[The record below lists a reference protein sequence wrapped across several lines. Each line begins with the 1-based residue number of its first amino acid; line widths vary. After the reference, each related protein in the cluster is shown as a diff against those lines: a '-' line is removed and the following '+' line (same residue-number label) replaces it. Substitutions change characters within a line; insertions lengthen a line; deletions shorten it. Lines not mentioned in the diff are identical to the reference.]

1 MEDKAKESFQ
11 TIWRKKHKK
20 EDHPDRRNVDA
31 CAVPLMIVANKWDSI
46 KDENNPLARDRLGLK
61 ALCQV
66 LRFLAHQHGA
76 SLVFTSSK
84 DKTLNKQFRS
94 LLSFTLFHKLDK
106 AMRTEKSPDKAIYV
120 PRGADTFDE
129 LLAAGPVAL
138 DGINQCI
145 NQIVAAPSC
154 SIVAS
159 TSTPSTRR
167 LLDSVAVP
175 VSHRST
181 EHPTHWLICAQA

>member
-94 LLSFTLFHKLDK
+94 LLSVW
-106 AMRTEKSPDKAIYV
+106 KSKFY
-120 PRGADTFDE
+120 GAF
-129 LLAAGPVAL
+129 V
-138 DGINQCI
+138 C
-145 NQIVAAPSC
+145 
-154 SIVAS
+154 
-159 TSTPSTRR
+159 
-167 LLDSVAVP
+167 
-175 VSHRST
+175 
-181 EHPTHWLICAQA
+181 

>member
-1 MEDKAKESFQ
+1 MEDKARESFQ
-11 TIWRKKHKK
+11 AIWRKKHKK

-94 LLSFTLFHKLDK
+94 LLSVW
-106 AMRTEKSPDKAIYV
+106 KSKFYGAFVLNRHVDLHAIDATPARWRGDAGFS
-120 PRGADTFDE
+120 PRDRARR
-129 LLAAGPVAL
+129 AASSPR
-138 DGINQCI
+138 NE
-145 NQIVAAPSC
+145 
-154 SIVAS
+154 
-159 TSTPSTRR
+159 T
-167 LLDSVAVP
+167 
-175 VSHRST
+175 
-181 EHPTHWLICAQA
+181 